1 MLFNFNFNFYFYRND
16 TYFYILL
23 ILPGYGTRT
32 GPGYRVLLG
41 DEIMK
46 SRRVEKD
53 LERLGEKGIE

>member
-32 GPGYRVLLG
+32 GYRVLLG